1 MFSSLIIIITLV
13 IPTTQTN
20 YIDTHFVQ
28 KKTEAL
34 RDAEILVRASESL
47 ANLFQQWSES
57 KLQGRNFSLLANDR
71 LVLIRKSSNNV
82 SKNPIVVW
90 LDSGKSKRK
99 IKGPNSLDFSPD
111 LSSLEAISLVLSKIR
126 ENARLVQDQLKNL
139 ETSDSELDLKELHRG
154 NTLSTITLEELKS
167 LTIGRLCQNIQAQA
181 DRILKALIPKLKP

>member
-1 MFSSLIIIITLV
+1 MFSSLAIIITLA

-20 YIDTHFVQ
+20 RIDTYFVQ

-34 RDAEILVRASESL
+34 RDAAIIMRASESL
-47 ANLFQQWSES
+47 ENLFQQWAKS
-57 KLQGRNFSLLANDR
+57 KLQGGEFSLLAKNR
-71 LVLIRKSSNNV
+71 LVLIQQSSKNV

-99 IKGPNSLDFSPD
+99 IKGPSNLDFPPD
-111 LSSLEAISLVLSKIR
+111 LSSLEAISLVLLGIR

-139 ETSDSELDLKELHRG
+139 ETSDNELYLKESHRE

-167 LTIGRLCQNIQAQA
+167 LPIGRLCQNIQAQA
-181 DRILKALIPKLKP
+181 SKILKTLIPNLKP

>member
-1 MFSSLIIIITLV
+1 MFSSLAIIITLA

-20 YIDTHFVQ
+20 RIDTYFVQ

-34 RDAEILVRASESL
+34 RDAAIIVRASESL
-47 ANLFQQWSES
+47 ENLFQQWEKS
-57 KLQGRNFSLLANDR
+57 KLQGGEFSLLAKNR
-71 LVLIRKSSNNV
+71 LVLIQQSSKNV

-99 IKGPNSLDFSPD
+99 IKGPSNLDFP
-111 LSSLEAISLVLSKIR
+111 SLVLLGIR

-139 ETSDSELDLKELHRG
+139 ETSDSELYLKELHRE

-167 LTIGRLCQNIQAQA
+167 LPIGRLCQNIQAQA
-181 DRILKALIPKLKP
+181 NKILKTLIPNLKP

>member
-1 MFSSLIIIITLV
+1 MFSSLIIVITLV

-20 YIDTHFVQ
+20 RIDTYFVQ

-34 RDAEILVRASESL
+34 RDAAIIVRASESL
-47 ANLFQQWSES
+47 ENLFQQWSES
-57 KLQGRNFSLLANDR
+57 KLQGRNFSPFAKDR
-71 LVLIRKSSNNV
+71 LVLIRKSSKNV
-82 SKNPIVVW
+82 LKNPIVVW

-99 IKGPNSLDFSPD
+99 IKGPNSLDFSQD
-111 LSSLEAISLVLSKIR
+111 LSSLEAISLVLSGIR

-139 ETSDSELDLKELHRG
+139 ETSDSELSLKELHRE

-167 LTIGRLCQNIQAQA
+167 LPIGRLCQNIQVQA